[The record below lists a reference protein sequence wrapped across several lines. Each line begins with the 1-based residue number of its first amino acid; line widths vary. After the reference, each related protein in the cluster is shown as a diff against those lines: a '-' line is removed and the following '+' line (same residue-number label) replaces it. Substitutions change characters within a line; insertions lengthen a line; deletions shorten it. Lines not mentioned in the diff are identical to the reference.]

1 MKEYRQE
8 LAGEIGFWKWTQYEF
23 YRQWA
28 KLKRYAN
35 LKGVRIIGD
44 LPIYAALESADCWAH
59 PELFLPKK
67 VAGAPPDAF
76 CPEGQV
82 WGNPLYDWDVLKRH
96 GYRWW
101 IDRIR
106 HNLRVYD
113 VVRLDHMRGFSSYF
127 AIPAEDA
134 TAEKATAENGEWMP
148 GPGMRLFDAVRASLG
163 DCSLIA
169 EDLGILTP
177 DVIEMV
183 KASGLPEMKVLQFAF
198 DGDPQNVHLPV
209 NYSENA
215 VVYTGTHDND
225 TTAGWYAGLPE
236 EAQKMV
242 SLYIR
247 THHGVRNSEHAP
259 VFGAGAACEHLVEA
273 AQQSKA
279 AVCVIPMQDYLRL
292 GSEHR
297 INIPG
302 TSEGNWGWRLTP
314 GSCTEELA
322 QHVRDVTVRNG
333 RGGKR

>member
-1 MKEYRQE
+1 MKKLMTTVSAVALALGLYATDTGTSFEGLSAGAYDITATTGELSAQE
-8 LAGEIGFWKWTQYEF
+8 AGTSYWVTNGTET
-23 YRQWA
+23 
-28 KLKRYAN
+28 LT
-35 LKGVRIIGD
+35 V
-44 LPIYAALESADCWAH
+44 
-59 PELFLPKK
+59 
-67 VAGAPPDAF
+67 VAGTSTDVNSERPDKYKNAA
-76 CPEGQV
+76 QQKYLSIKTTL
-82 WGNPLYDWDVLKRH
+82 GNPVTRNVSV
-96 GYRWW
+96 GGAGTA
-101 IDRIR
+101 IGS
-106 HNLRVYD
+106 
-113 VVRLDHMRGFSSYF
+113 GFYF
-127 AIPAEDA
+127 D
-134 TAEKATAENGEWMP
+134 
-148 GPGMRLFDAVRASLG
+148 SL
-163 DCSLIA
+163 
-169 EDLGILTP
+169 
-177 DVIEMV
+177 V
-183 KASGLPEMKVLQFAF
+183 KFTAF

-236 EAQKMV
+236 ETQKMV